1 MRSNESM
8 YPGASAR
15 VCRRAWARRRVSVAA
30 AMAMALMAGG
40 RSAAAQAGAAPRHTV
55 LAPGLHLFSAA
66 HGNLVVR
73 IGAKE
78 SFVAGAQR
86 PELVSAAR
94 ALLAAQHAPPV
105 RFALAMVSDDATS
118 EGDGGWG
125 AGGAISLAHEL
136 ARARM
141 MRAGAEALPSM
152 GFSEVVQLGLSGDE
166 AHVVHQPAGYSD
178 ADVIVHLEREGVLM
192 LGADFASDGYPDLD
206 LAAGGS
212 FDGLVKTIDTFTRN
226 FGQTRAQFV
235 PMRGAAT
242 NGAVLREY
250 RDMLVAVRDR
260 VAKLVAGGATEHD
273 VIAAKP
279 TGAFDARW
287 GHGPVSGER
296 FAAMTFRSL
305 ARR

>member
-1 MRSNESM
+1 MR
-8 YPGASAR
+8 AKLVQHSAR
-15 VCRRAWARRRVSVAA
+15 GRAAPRLGATLLVASLSLVGVPRV
-30 AMAMALMAGG
+30 
-40 RSAAAQAGAAPRHTV
+40 AGAQTPTAPRHTTIG
-55 LAPGLHLFSAA
+55 PGLHLLSVAR
-66 HGNLVVR
+66 GNLVVR

-86 PELVSAAR
+86 PELVAAAR

-105 RFALAMVSDDATS
+105 RFALAMASDDATR
-118 EGDGGWG
+118 EGDGGWS
-125 AGGAISLAHEL
+125 ASGAISLAHEL

-141 MRAGAEALPSM
+141 MRAGVGALPSM

-166 AHVVHQPAGYSD
+166 AHIVHQPAGYSD
-178 ADVIVHLEREGVLM
+178 ADVIVHLESEGVLL

-212 FDGLVKTIDTFTRN
+212 FDGLVKTIDTFARN

-235 PMRGAAT
+235 PMRGPTT

-260 VAKLVAGGATEHD
+260 VARLVAGGATERD
-273 VIAAKP
+273 VIAARP
-279 TGAFDARW
+279 TAAYDARW
-287 GHGPVSGER
+287 GRGLVSGER
-296 FAAMTFRSL
+296 FTSAAYRSL

>member
-1 MRSNESM
+1 MRTSKPM
-8 YPGASAR
+8 
-15 VCRRAWARRRVSVAA
+15 CRRALARRSVYVLAV
-30 AMAMALMAGG
+30 MALAVAG
-40 RSAAAQAGAAPRHTV
+40 RSAGAQAGSAPRHTV
-55 LAPGLHLFSAA
+55 IGPGLHLLSVAR
-66 HGNLVVR
+66 GNLVVR

-94 ALLAAQHAPPV
+94 ALLAAQHAPAV
-105 RFALAMVSDDATS
+105 RFALAMASEEATR
-118 EGDGGWG
+118 EGDGGWSASG
-125 AGGAISLAHEL
+125 RGAISLAHEL

-141 MRAGAEALPSM
+141 MRAGVEALPSM

-166 AHVVHQPAGYSD
+166 AHIVHQPAGYSD

-192 LGADFASDGYPDLD
+192 LGADFTSDGYPDLD
-206 LAAGGS
+206 IAAGGS

-242 NGAVLREY
+242 NGAALREY

-260 VAKLVAGGATEHD
+260 VAKLVAGGATERD

-279 TGAFDARW
+279 TAAFDARW
-287 GHGPVSGER
+287 GHGPVSGDR
-296 FAAMTFRSL
+296 FAATAFRSL

>member
-1 MRSNESM
+1 MRSNEAMDSRAGARLYWGAWMRRSAFVVVSM
-8 YPGASAR
+8 ALLAGGRGASA
-15 VCRRAWARRRVSVAA
+15 
-30 AMAMALMAGG
+30 
-40 RSAAAQAGAAPRHTV
+40 QAGTAPRHTV
-55 LAPGLHLFSAA
+55 IGPGLHLLSVAR
-66 HGNLVVR
+66 GNLVVR

-86 PELVSAAR
+86 PELVAAAR

-105 RFALAMVSDDATS
+105 RFALAMASEGATR
-118 EGDGGWG
+118 EGDGGWSASG
-125 AGGAISLAHEL
+125 AVSLAHEL

-141 MRAGAEALPSM
+141 MRDGVAALPSM

-166 AHVVHQPAGYSD
+166 AHVVHQPSGYSD

-192 LGADFASDGYPDLD
+192 LGADFASDGYPELD

-235 PMRGAAT
+235 PMRGAVT
-242 NGAVLREY
+242 NGAALRDY

-260 VAKLVAGGATEHD
+260 VAKLVAGGATERD
-273 VIAAKP
+273 VVAAKP
-279 TGAFDARW
+279 TAAFDARW
-287 GHGPVSGER
+287 GHGLVSGDR
-296 FAAMTFRSL
+296 FAAMAFQSL

>member
-1 MRSNESM
+1 
-8 YPGASAR
+8 
-15 VCRRAWARRRVSVAA
+15 
-30 AMAMALMAGG
+30 
-40 RSAAAQAGAAPRHTV
+40 V
-55 LAPGLHLFSAA
+55 LGPGLHLFSVAA
-66 HGNLVVR
+66 GNLVVR
-73 IGAKE
+73 IGARE

-86 PELVSAAR
+86 PELIVAAR
-94 ALLAAQHAPPV
+94 ALLASQHAPPV
-105 RFALAMVSDDATS
+105 RYALAMASEEATR

-125 AGGAISLAHEL
+125 AAGAVSLAHEL
-136 ARARM
+136 ARGRM
-141 MRAGAEALPSM
+141 MRAGVAALPAM

-178 ADVIVHLEREGVLM
+178 ADVIVHLEREGVLL

-226 FGQTRAQFV
+226 FGRTSVQFV
-235 PMRGAAT
+235 PMRGAAA
-242 NGAVLREY
+242 NGAALREY

-260 VAKLVAGGATEHD
+260 IAKLVSGGATERD

-279 TGAFDARW
+279 TATFDARW
-287 GHGPVSGER
+287 GHGPVSGDR
-296 FAAMTFRSL
+296 FAAMAFRSL

>member
-1 MRSNESM
+1 
-8 YPGASAR
+8 
-15 VCRRAWARRRVSVAA
+15 
-30 AMAMALMAGG
+30 
-40 RSAAAQAGAAPRHTV
+40 
-55 LAPGLHLFSAA
+55 
-66 HGNLVVR
+66 
-73 IGAKE
+73 
-78 SFVAGAQR
+78 
-86 PELVSAAR
+86 
-94 ALLAAQHAPPV
+94 
-105 RFALAMVSDDATS
+105 
-118 EGDGGWG
+118 
-125 AGGAISLAHEL
+125 
-136 ARARM
+136 M

-260 VAKLVAGGATEHD
+260 VAKLVAGGATERD

-279 TGAFDARW
+279 TAAFDARW
-287 GHGPVSGER
+287 GHGPVSGDR

>member
-1 MRSNESM
+1 MRSIEAM
-8 YPGASAR
+8 
-15 VCRRAWARRRVSVAA
+15 CRRALAWRSVY
-30 AMAMALMAGG
+30 ALATVALVAGG
-40 RSAAAQAGAAPRHTV
+40 RSAAAQAGTTPHHTV
-55 LAPGLHLFSAA
+55 IGPDLHLLSVAR
-66 HGNLVVR
+66 GNLVVR

-86 PELVSAAR
+86 PELVAAAR
-94 ALLAAQHAPPV
+94 ALLASQHAPPV
-105 RFALAMVSDDATS
+105 RFALAMASGDATQ

-125 AGGAISLAHEL
+125 ASGAISLAHEL

-141 MRAGAEALPSM
+141 MRAGVAALPSM

-178 ADVIVHLEREGVLM
+178 ADVIVHLEAEGVLL
-192 LGADFASDGYPDLD
+192 LGADYTSDGYPDLD

-226 FGQTRAQFV
+226 FGQTKAQFV

-242 NGAVLREY
+242 NGAALREY

-260 VAKLVAGGATEHD
+260 VAKLVAGGAAERD
-273 VIAAKP
+273 VVAAKP
-279 TGAFDARW
+279 TAAFDARW
-287 GHGPVSGER
+287 GHGPVSGDR
-296 FAAMTFRSL
+296 FAAVAFRSL

>member
-1 MRSNESM
+1 MRSDKARNRC
-8 YPGASAR
+8 ALVWRSAN
-15 VCRRAWARRRVSVAA
+15 VLVA
-30 AMAMALMAGG
+30 MTLMAGT
-40 RSAAAQAGAAPRHTV
+40 RNAAAQAGTAPRHTV
-55 LAPGLHLFSAA
+55 LGPGLHLLSVPR
-66 HGNLVVR
+66 GNLVVR

-105 RFALAMVSDDATS
+105 RFALAMASEDATR
-118 EGDGGWG
+118 EGDGGWSASG
-125 AGGAISLAHEL
+125 AVSLAHEL

-141 MRAGAEALPSM
+141 MRGGVAALPSM

-178 ADVIVHLEREGVLM
+178 ADAIVHLEAEGVLL
-192 LGADFASDGYPDLD
+192 LGADYASDGYPDLD

-235 PMRGAAT
+235 PLRGAAT
-242 NGAVLREY
+242 NGTALREY

-260 VAKLVAGGATEHD
+260 IAKLVAGGATERD
-273 VIAAKP
+273 VVAAKP
-279 TGAFDARW
+279 TAAFDARW
-287 GHGPVSGER
+287 GHGPVSGDR
-296 FAAMTFRSL
+296 FAAMAFRSL

>member
-1 MRSNESM
+1 MRLTEAM
-8 YPGASAR
+8 YPRASAR
-15 VCRRAWARRRVSVAA
+15 RCRRALARQSVYLLATL
-30 AMAMALMAGG
+30 ALAAGG
-40 RSAAAQAGAAPRHTV
+40 RRADAQPGSAPRHTV
-55 LAPGLHLFSAA
+55 IGPGLHLLSVAR
-66 HGNLVVR
+66 GNLVVR

-86 PELVSAAR
+86 PELVAAAR
-94 ALLAAQHAPPV
+94 ALLASQHAPPV
-105 RFALAMVSDDATS
+105 RFALAMASEDATR

-125 AGGAISLAHEL
+125 TSGAISLAHEL

-141 MRAGAEALPSM
+141 MRAGVEALPSM

-178 ADVIVHLEREGVLM
+178 GDVIVHLEREGVLM

-226 FGQTRAQFV
+226 FGQTKAQFV
-235 PMRGAAT
+235 PMRGAVT
-242 NGAVLREY
+242 NGAALREY

-260 VAKLVAGGATEHD
+260 VARLVAGGATERD
-273 VIAAKP
+273 VVAAKP
-279 TGAFDARW
+279 TAAFDARW
-287 GHGPVSGER
+287 GHGRVSGDR
-296 FAAMTFRSL
+296 FATMAFQSL
-305 ARR
+305 ARH